1 MHMHAHR
8 SLSQDATCK
17 RLCACLWVRMLTN
30 YLEIYP
36 CISSSCD
43 SFRRMNS
50 SSGQR
55 MSDVAPGNVVQVEV
69 ISPPN
74 PISEGGMQSGKN
86 DEQWLMSGQLQGQSM
101 TQPSGNQFDDQF
113 AGLPPLQRASE
124 AVELAHKSGQPSD
137 MRKVRR
143 GNRRRI

>member
-1 MHMHAHR
+1 
-8 SLSQDATCK
+8 
-17 RLCACLWVRMLTN
+17 
-30 YLEIYP
+30 
-36 CISSSCD
+36 
-43 SFRRMNS
+43 MNS